1 VPDCEHLESRQKV
14 ACCRNSH
21 WQKSLQRLFGFPPP
35 TVYVI
40 RMPSFTDRPPVY
52 LEGDTTV
59 DIARRFRGGLTV
71 LDLTG
76 RFVVSPG
83 EGEIQ
88 PLRSA
93 IRALIAEARVNIA
106 LNLAGLTSIDA
117 RGLGEL
123 VFTRTVLRGHGGDLA
138 LVEPSET
145 VRKLLHVTRLER
157 VFRVYGSEVDAVRG
171 SPVLER
177 ESSAYVLGL
186 P

>member
-1 VPDCEHLESRQKV
+1 LSDSRVTFKNP
-14 ACCRNSH
+14 CT
-21 WQKSLQRLFGFPPP
+21 RLFAFRLPA
-35 TVYVI
+35 VYVI
-40 RMPSFTDRPPVY
+40 RMQSFTDRPATY
-52 LEGDTTV
+52 REGDTTV

-76 RFVVSPG
+76 RFVISPG

-93 IRALIAEARVNIA
+93 IRALIDEARVNIA

-123 VFTRTVLRGHGGDLA
+123 VFTRAVLRGHGGDLA
-138 LVEPSET
+138 LVEPSAT
-145 VRKLLHVTRLER
+145 VRKLLHVTRLDR
-157 VFRVYGSEVDAVRG
+157 VFRVYSAEVDAVRG

-177 ESSAYVLGL
+177 ESSIYELGRA
-186 P
+186 

>member
-1 VPDCEHLESRQKV
+1 MQ
-14 ACCRNSH
+14 
-21 WQKSLQRLFGFPPP
+21 
-35 TVYVI
+35 
-40 RMPSFTDRPPVY
+40 SFTDRPATY
-52 LEGDTTV
+52 GEGDTTV
-59 DIARRFRGGLTV
+59 DIARRFRGSLTV

-123 VFTRTVLRGHGGDLA
+123 VFTRTVLRCHGGDLA
-138 LVEPSET
+138 LVEPSQT

-157 VFRVYGSEVDAVRG
+157 VFRVYDSEVDAVRG